1 MKHFFVTVGIM
12 LTASFAVAQND
23 GANKEK
29 YWKFRS
35 DLREKF
41 IKIGPNEGESLT
53 SGTLKPLDC
62 IDNDPSDGSPNAQ
75 YGVIQWGDGMIRHG
89 HYLGLLATEYR
100 LLKNAG
106 KDVTGVLNELYFALK
121 AINRLDNS
129 AESEQ
134 SIFYFEN
141 QLNPSLNGFAMRE
154 DIPEFFA
161 ANNWATDPLHA
172 RCSYAVSYT
181 NNNAMAVQ
189 DGSAGLEVKFNSY
202 QNTPSLDQISSLMVG
217 FRLIHKLVDEDEL
230 AHPTGEL
237 QGFNIVTETKNIV
250 HRLMTY
256 AEDHNWF
263 LIDVNGWPVN
273 NGGGDLVLTA
283 TPLSIA
289 ATIITGQVYDLTMT
303 RKPIPYRKIQECLTG
318 YGINAELSEEERFA
332 ICTSLG
338 DNPAQVFAMNNW
350 LVDAGNAGPF
360 NNQTVS
366 RFQEWQW
373 SGTGLGANVQ
383 TNLLASWLTI
393 LPPATLALDQT
404 LENLSLAIDTYTN
417 IEKLEDLG
425 IADYTETILFNC
437 GVASSLWSPN
447 MVATWAGYTQ
457 NRQLELIDGVLKGIP
472 PIGSQGFYRAFLDQM
487 TYAGPYEMEGK
498 NYTGNSE
505 NIWTYT
511 NSHPNGWASEYRW
524 THPEESVGDHNG
536 KKGMYSAIDYMLFH
550 NLYWLSFN
558 NGIQMTETSEL
569 CPCNAAITEPA
580 PAGANNY
587 QLDAIANLNAK
598 LAYLPTCVPSALA
611 PTFNM
616 VTSAYTIQPKFSNYV
631 DWSIFTTKY
640 QLQNAT
646 IETGGALTVK
656 THLVV
661 CDNAT
666 VNVKTGSFFY
676 VDKSYTQINTNAA
689 IDVSGELRVRQGTEL
704 LVKGKLRLKNGGKL
718 IIEPGAKLTIDYYGV
733 LEYYNGAT
741 IETIDATSSIILKGV
756 IKTMDATTFQIINSG
771 GGTQSAKLYIDG
783 PTTSFQAQVPAYF
796 KLEGKGI
803 NDAFIVLRNSAQL
816 KVQDTEIITFR
827 VADCTV
833 EVNGGTSIKVER
845 PYYSYRVKYNSLAS
859 NGGMTVT
866 GSHVFNECQFINVPI
881 KAPMNIQSV
890 SNFAASD
897 CSFSATSTAL
907 NPLDL
912 SLVKVT
918 GMGVSMSNCVF
929 TGSKSYCLESSSLT
943 QPSTITGCTFNNLAS
958 SAVGAVLIGIQ
969 DVSNIEYKVSNS
981 TFQKLQY
988 GINKTNGKLSLKC
1001 NYFNNNNINN
1011 LRILTGCLLNMSIND
1026 LAGYNVLNKTLQ
1038 NKNIELSRCSVNLKN
1053 GYNFIEACTNT
1064 IYGSV
1069 SYSCT
1074 LPNCTLDFAN
1084 NQWNVANSVPAPSL
1098 FQILSINDNPMQA
1111 LVSTVTP
1118 KPACGFYDGPIVI
1131 GPPKT
1136 KSTFDTD
1143 GMPIIY
1149 SAITA
1154 DSIRLDDAIVAGM
1167 EKMTSYDSIG
1177 NDLEAVERFNEAF
1190 TSDVDL
1196 SDSLTNQL
1204 LWFTISHM
1212 KSSLENAVAHG
1223 QITIG
1228 QNTTAFET
1236 HVAMYTDALMQ
1247 LSAQEIDEYNY
1258 VSQFY
1263 HEIDKAHLLRV
1274 IGHSDK
1280 GLNIL
1285 NGLEACGLDSAE
1297 QAHLNYWKQE
1307 FEKDLVIEEI
1317 GFTAIDSVIV
1327 IDTSAYLDPALVV
1340 NAYSFGAVINN
1351 LNDIQYPNCSFFEHR
1366 DKKIGFGS
1374 MQVFPN
1380 PATDEVRISLNHPM
1394 MEGEGI
1400 FQIQQ
1405 ADGRAVLTKKI
1416 DTNEATGITLS
1427 VADWN
1432 PGVYQI
1438 KYRSPNGV
1446 VSTAQLVVQ

>member
-1 MKHFFVTVGIM
+1 MKHFFVSVGIA
-12 LTASFAVAQND
+12 LTAGLAFAQSD
-23 GANKEK
+23 GANMQK

-35 DLREKF
+35 DFRENF
-41 IKIGPNEGESLT
+41 VKIGPNAGESLPAGARQPQNCVDNINYD
-53 SGTLKPLDC
+53 GT
-62 IDNDPSDGSPNAQ
+62 GF
-75 YGVIQWGDGMIRHG
+75 GTMHWGDGMIRQG

-106 KDVTGVLNELYFALK
+106 KDVSGVLNELYFALK
-121 AINRLDNS
+121 AFKRNDARAEPNQGIVQGLILNDSENGFFNREDVGEDFATTHWGTDAMEMRCTNS
-129 AESEQ
+129 A
-134 SIFYFEN
+134 Y
-141 QLNPSLNGFAMRE
+141 
-154 DIPEFFA
+154 
-161 ANNWATDPLHA
+161 
-172 RCSYAVSYT
+172 YK
-181 NNNAMAVQ
+181 NNNAAKVNETNQ
-189 DGSAGLEVKFNSY
+189 WGIWFNEGNNY
-202 QNTPSLDQISSLMVG
+202 QNTPSQDQMSSLLVG
-217 FRLIHKLVDEDEL
+217 FSLIDKLVDSVWVQ
-230 AHPTGEL
+230 PQGEP
-237 QGFNIVTETKNIV
+237 QGFNIIAETEQIV
-250 HRLMTY
+250 DRMVRY
-256 AEDHNWF
+256 CADHNWF
-263 LIDVNGWPVN
+263 IIDVNGWPTN
-273 NGGGDLVLTA
+273 NGGADLILTA
-283 TPLSIA
+283 HPILKIAERITGNSYASYSQSINRRIVNWHDIYSCMTGLGLDRELTSDERDSVCGHLGMLQVSHAESFLVGSGIAGPLNNQAVSLFQTWQLGGTIDLPA
-289 ATIITGQVYDLTMT
+289 GFSLGIWSNLLPTNFSMMYDDWYDDHKFNALSTLFSGLVPSEASAFGQIEFDQPPIKDYSATII
-303 RKPIPYRKIQECLTG
+303 
-318 YGINAELSEEERFA
+318 
-332 ICTSLG
+332 
-338 DNPAQVFAMNNW
+338 
-350 LVDAGNAGPF
+350 F
-360 NNQTVS
+360 N
-366 RFQEWQW
+366 
-373 SGTGLGANVQ
+373 L
-383 TNLLASWLTI
+383 
-393 LPPATLALDQT
+393 
-404 LENLSLAIDTYTN
+404 
-417 IEKLEDLG
+417 
-425 IADYTETILFNC
+425 
-437 GVASSLWSPN
+437 GVASGLWSQN
-447 MVATWAGYTQ
+447 AVQSWANGTG
-457 NRQLELIDGVLKGIP
+457 NRQLELINTILNNQS
-472 PIGSQGFYRAFLDQM
+472 PIETQSFYRSFLDQM
-487 TYAGPYEMEGK
+487 PSEGPYHLTESWLAK
-498 NYTGNSE
+498 YQT
-505 NIWTYT
+505 
-511 NSHPNGWASEYRW
+511 NGWASEYRW
-524 THPEESVGDHNG
+524 THPSESMGNGVG
-536 KKGMYSAIDYMLFH
+536 KGGIYSGIDYMLYH
-550 NLYWLSFN
+550 NLYWLVFN
-558 NGIQMTETSEL
+558 GGTQMTETSDQ
-569 CPCNAAITEPA
+569 CPCGSSITVTAPVGSSNAELETY
-580 PAGANNY
+580 NR
-587 QLDAIANLNAK
+587 LNSK

-816 KVQDTEIITFR
+816 KVQDPEIITFR

-1084 NQWNVANSVPAPSL
+1084 NQWNAANSVPAPSL

-1167 EKMTSYDSIG
+1167 EKMTSYDSLG
-1177 NDLEAVERFNEAF
+1177 NDLEAVERFNEVF

-1380 PATDEVRISLNHPM
+1380 PARDEVRISLNHPM

-1400 FQIQQ
+1400 LQIQQ
-1405 ADGRAVLTKKI
+1405 ADGRTVLTKKI